1 MPMKCAICV
10 HKSRGQMERDHLNGV
25 ALSVIARNYS
35 VSHDSLWRHVR
46 AHLSRKTP
54 GVPAN
59 HDQERHEVNEK
70 LLNGLRGTLIKE
82 LNNAVASGNTNA
94 VA

>member
-1 MPMKCAICV
+1 
-10 HKSRGQMERDHLNGV
+10 
-25 ALSVIARNYS
+25 
-35 VSHDSLWRHVR
+35 
-46 AHLSRKTP
+46 
-54 GVPAN
+54 
-59 HDQERHEVNEK
+59 VNEK